1 MEAEEKEKLWLMK
14 RCGKITSSAIGKL
27 MVSGRREMTP
37 SELDIA
43 KKLGVKR

>member
-27 MVSGRREMTP
+27 MISGRREMTP
-37 SELDIA
+37 SELEVA
-43 KKLGVKR
+43 KNRA

>member
-37 SELDIA
+37 RSKAFHFGYI
-43 KKLGVKR
+43 R